1 MKKIRELFQNTKLN
15 IKFTSMIILFMVI
28 PIGIFAGV
36 LFYVMKQ
43 NAVQENMDYMEYTI
57 QRNEDGIQTKIDSIN
72 MSTRFFL
79 RDDSLLR
86 MLNASAVGEEISTA
100 EWLDFKNNEVLA
112 LERLVNNNPLLYG
125 VRVYA
130 VNDSVQEMMPILYN
144 ASRMKKQEWAGK
156 EKYVGW
162 NFDYTDNIFNSYTMN
177 QNRKIISLVTPIID
191 SDNGKIGV
199 IESAMTMENMFPSL
213 YEGIEGE
220 WNFFYSDA
228 GVSYFGEEGQMESS
242 ALLDDILKEYQEEDE
257 SARMELR
264 RAEEYFVQKRVF
276 LQNHDIMTG
285 SVTLGDAYEEVTESA
300 VRELSGTLICVKDI
314 TKNVHNVYFMR
325 DVFVA
330 VMFAFII
337 LLAFFINRIVQHMLK
352 QFYEILKSIRKVQK
366 GDLDVVIENCGK
378 DEMGELGTQINKML
392 ERIKELMEDNVN
404 REMLA
409 KNSEIRALQNQINAH
424 FIYNVLES
432 IKMMAEMDEE
442 YAISDAVTALGKL
455 LRYSMKW
462 VSGNVLVEQE
472 LEYIKNY
479 MALINLRFDYEIYL
493 SLNLPEQV
501 LKQEIPK
508 MSLQPIVE
516 NAIYHGIEQMAE
528 DTNIYI
534 KGILDGDDCVIE
546 ITDAGKGMSEE
557 EVERLRLKIA
567 GKIDSNGGSGNG
579 IGLKNVQDRIHI
591 AFGEQYGIEI
601 ASKLGC
607 YTKIMVRIPIMHR
620 TSAENELEVQ
630 VEKKDAED
638 CARRKI
644 QD

>member
-1 MKKIRELFQNTKLN
+1 MKKIRELFRNTKLN

-28 PIGIFAGV
+28 PIGVFAGV
-36 LFYVMKQ
+36 LFYVMEQ
-43 NAVQENMDYMEYTI
+43 NAVQENMDYMEYTM
-57 QRNEDGIQTKIDSIN
+57 QRNEDGIKTKIDSIN
-72 MSTRFFL
+72 MSTQFFL
-79 RDDSLLR
+79 SDDSLLR
-86 MLNASAVGEEISTA
+86 MLNASAIGGEISTA
-100 EWLDFKNNEVLA
+100 DWLDFKNNEVSA

-257 SARMELR
+257 IQIIYRKMDRKNLVISYMP
-264 RAEEYFVQKRVF
+264 
-276 LQNHDIMTG
+276 
-285 SVTLGDAYEEVTESA
+285 

-442 YAISDAVTALGKL
+442 YAISDAMTALGKL